1 MNTLKKQ
8 MNKLKRESKIITDFN
23 LQEFAQNDP
32 NHNSDSEYQSN
43 NSKNDTDILQNN
55 CCNIHCKNSI
65 NINFIIL
72 SCNHIFHMSC
82 IIDTC
87 GICNTALK
95 NEEKIYIH
103 INFKSQL
110 TETINITDNKIQNL
124 EKSLQI
130 IKNEI
135 FEYTNYIK
143 SIEYNKSISKNIITT
158 ITTLL

>member
-23 LQEFAQNDP
+23 LQEFAQNDST
-32 NHNSDSEYQSN
+32 HNSEYQSH
-43 NSKNDTDILQNN
+43 NSKNDNELQNN
-55 CCNIHCKNSI
+55 CCNIHCKNSVHG
-65 NINFIIL
+65 NYIIL

-87 GICNTALK
+87 GICNTFLK
-95 NEEKIYIH
+95 NEEKIFIH